1 MASVSKVLAAKRDL
15 DTAVAD
21 KEAALQACMEKL
33 QAVLDAAAREA

>member
-21 KEAALQACMEKL
+21 KEAALQACLEEL
-33 QAVLDAAAREA
+33 QTVLDAAREA